1 MVIAIISITASIT
14 GGSVRKI
21 PDDPTPRSALTNS
34 MLVSEWVYRLIVLV
48 ERSLRLAHRYVF
60 RPCAYLL
67 WCLRA

>member
-1 MVIAIISITASIT
+1 
-14 GGSVRKI
+14 
-21 PDDPTPRSALTNS
+21 

-60 RPCAYLL
+60 RPCAYLV